1 MAREVYAEEIE
12 QFLERLEGV
21 ASARVIANQDGQI
34 ERIYLTT
41 ESVRDDGGLRR
52 QVSAALMSE
61 YGLPLEGWRLQIAH
75 LRPEP
80 GRAPPVRFRLFRIEE
95 TLTESATR
103 VLVEL
108 RYDRQGAQK
117 QAVGV
122 AQSSPGSAFRLRTV
136 AQATLEAAGRVLEDA
151 GWKAALESVAVVPFA
166 GVSVA
171 LVGLTL
177 APAGGDAEGPLVQ
190 VGGEVVRASEA
201 EAVVKATLRALGQ
214 TPDEE
219 LPRPRDRWS
228 RMEEMRAHYQR
239 LIRLP
244 QAAPAAP
251 AGAAAPE
258 AVASG
263 PPAPPAQ
270 EAEKDTIAG
279 VQEIR
284 PEVQGGAGMATRE
297 EPYRAEGGRA
307 EGGRSA
313 GRGGI
318 EDDFYRRLIQS
329 GVAVHI
335 RCRDGYEIPE
345 AVVRDFGT
353 YSLLVQARGVEELI
367 FKHAIISIRPRA
379 LLPREVPLQ
388 A

>member
-21 ASARVIANQDGQI
+21 ASARVVANQDGQI
-34 ERIYLTT
+34 ERIFLTT
-41 ESVRDDGGLRR
+41 ESARDDGGLRR

-61 YGLPLEGWRLQIAH
+61 YGLPIEGWRLQIAH

-80 GRAPPVRFRLFRIEE
+80 GRAPAARFRLFRIEE
-95 TLTESATR
+95 TLTESSTR

-108 RYDRQGAQK
+108 RYERQGAQK

-122 AQSSPGSAFRLRTV
+122 AQSSPGAAFRLRTV

-151 GWKAALESVAVVPFA
+151 GWKAAPESVAVVPFA

-171 LVGLTL
+171 LVGITL
-177 APAGGDAEGPLVQ
+177 AAAGGDVESPLVQ
-190 VGGEVVRASEA
+190 VGGDVVRASET
-201 EAVVKATLRALGQ
+201 EAVARATLRALGQ
-214 TPDEE
+214 TLDEE

-244 QAAPAAP
+244 QAPPSPAGQGEGPGGGAEPAAAKP
-251 AGAAAPE
+251 AG
-258 AVASG
+258 G
-263 PPAPPAQ
+263 G
-270 EAEKDTIAG
+270 AEDTVAG

-307 EGGRSA
+307 A
-313 GRGGI
+313 GRGGL
-318 EDDFYRRLIQS
+318 EDDFYRRLIHS

-379 LLPREVPLQ
+379 LLPREVPVQ

>member
-21 ASARVIANQDGQI
+21 ASARVVANQEGQI
-34 ERIYLTT
+34 ERIFLTT

-61 YGLPLEGWRLQIAH
+61 YGLPIEGWRLQIAH

-80 GRAPPVRFRLFRIEE
+80 GRVPPARFRLFRIEE

-103 VLVEL
+103 VLVDL

-122 AQSSPGSAFRLRTV
+122 AQSSPGAAFRLRTV
-136 AQATLEAAGRVLEDA
+136 AQATLEAASRVLEDV

-177 APAGGDAEGPLVQ
+177 AAAGGEVEGPLVQ
-190 VGGEVVRASEA
+190 VGGEVVRTSET

-214 TPDEE
+214 LPDEE

-244 QAAPAAP
+244 QAPPSPAAQGQ
-251 AGAAAPE
+251 AQA
-258 AVASG
+258 G
-263 PPAPPAQ
+263 PPASPPGQ
-270 EAEKDTIAG
+270 ETVEDTIAS

-297 EPYRAEGGRA
+297 EPYRAEGGRP
-307 EGGRSA
+307 EGGRA
-313 GRGGI
+313 PRGGM
-318 EDDFYRRLIQS
+318 EDDFYRRLIHS

-379 LLPREVPLQ
+379 LLPREVPVQ

>member
-21 ASARVIANQDGQI
+21 ASARVVANQDGQI
-34 ERIYLTT
+34 ERIFLTT

-61 YGLPLEGWRLQIAH
+61 YGLPIEGWRLQIAH

-80 GRAPPVRFRLFRIEE
+80 GRTPPVRFRLFRIEE

-117 QAVGV
+117 HAVGV

-151 GWKAALESVAVVPFA
+151 GLKAALESVAVVPFA

-177 APAGGDAEGPLVQ
+177 AAAGGDVEGPLVQ
-190 VGGEVVRASEA
+190 VGGEVVRASET

-244 QAAPAAP
+244 QAEPAAP
-251 AGAAAPE
+251 TGTAAPE

-263 PPAPPAQ
+263 PAAPPAQ

-284 PEVQGGAGMATRE
+284 PEVQGGAWMATRE

-307 EGGRSA
+307 EGGRAA

-379 LLPREVPLQ
+379 LLPREVPVQ

>member
-1 MAREVYAEEIE
+1 MARAVYAEEIE

-21 ASARVIANQDGQI
+21 ASARVVANREGQV
-34 ERIYLTT
+34 ERIFLTT

-52 QVSAALMSE
+52 QVTAALMSE
-61 YGLPLEGWRLQIAH
+61 YGLPIEGWRLQIAH

-80 GRAPPVRFRLFRIEE
+80 GRAPPARFRLFRIEE
-95 TLTESATR
+95 TLTETATR

-122 AQSSPGSAFRLRTV
+122 AQSSPGVAFRLRTV
-136 AQATLEAAGRVLEDA
+136 AQATLEAASRVLEDA

-166 GVSVA
+166 GVPVA

-177 APAGGDAEGPLVQ
+177 AAVGGEVEGPVIQ
-190 VGGEVVRASEA
+190 VGGEVVRASET

-214 TPDEE
+214 VPDEE

-244 QAAPAAP
+244 QGAPSPVDTAAPEAAP
-251 AGAAAPE
+251 AGSPAAP
-258 AVASG
+258 
-263 PPAPPAQ
+263 PPQGA
-270 EAEKDTIAG
+270 AEDTISG
-279 VQEIR
+279 VHEIR

-297 EPYRAEGGRA
+297 EPSRAEGGRA
-307 EGGRSA
+307 EGGRAA

-318 EDDFYRRLIQS
+318 EDDFYRRLIHS

-379 LLPREVPLQ
+379 LLPREVPVQ